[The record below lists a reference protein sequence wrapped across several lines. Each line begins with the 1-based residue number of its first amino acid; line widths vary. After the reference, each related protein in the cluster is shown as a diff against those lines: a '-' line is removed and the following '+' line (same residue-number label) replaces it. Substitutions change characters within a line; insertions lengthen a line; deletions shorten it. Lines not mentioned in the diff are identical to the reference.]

1 MIPVYEAIF
10 KENENEGVYALSVV
24 NDPAMQD
31 LWIALSEEPQKIE
44 FAQVDEDKRLLLGAA
59 LIPNKKIYRNVDG
72 KEFYITF
79 TEQTIE
85 KLAHNFFKKQKNN
98 NSSLEHELKLEG
110 MSVVEAW
117 TVQDPEND
125 KSNAFGKTYEKGT
138 WVTMM
143 KVDND
148 EIWNKVKEGEIKGF
162 SIDAVLGLDRINL
175 NTNIEMTEEVKKS
188 IVTDVIDGVKTFFAS
203 NNEAAPMA
211 EEVVKEEVKAEM
223 PASDVEAL
231 KDALKEVL
239 AQFSTDVDAKLETLK
254 AEFTAQNEVKEKEI
268 ETLKAELNKQPEVE
282 SVSVSPEAK
291 AEVKLNK
298 QSTKR
303 ESVKDR
309 VFKNLSENFWN

>member
-1 MIPVYEAIF
+1 
-10 KENENEGVYALSVV
+10 
-24 NDPAMQD
+24 MQD
-31 LWIALSEEPQKIE
+31 LWIALSEQPQKIE

>member
-31 LWIALSEEPQKIE
+31 LWIALSEQPQKIE